1 MFDIALPV
9 VACLRSGTRADVGW
23 VVATDGV
30 PVGDPNR
37 SVAFTPG
44 GGRLGGI
51 DSSVIDGALSVHA
64 GLGESARLVEVDI
77 SEVDALIAGLGG
89 PGSVTGVV
97 APAEA
102 FPERLWALATER
114 VPFCLIGHVTDG
126 EVSQFEVY
134 GETYPDLP
142 ERVAEAFSGPAG
154 SRMEEG
160 QLISVFRASPRLVVV
175 GSSPIA
181 DALGELGNLLGW
193 QTSVHGSVGQATGVI
208 ASLAEIDM
216 VVVAAH
222 DLELAGGA
230 LLAALD
236 SRAGYIGSVGSRRMQ
251 ENRADWL
258 AYRGATDLDRISGPA
273 GIDIGASTPAEIA
286 VSIAAEAIAATHGT

>member
-9 VACLRSGTRADVGW
+9 AACHRSGTRADIGW
-23 VVATDGV
+23 VVATEGV
-30 PVGDPNR
+30 PAGDPNR
-37 SVAFTPG
+37 TVAFTPG

-51 DSSVIDGALSVHA
+51 DNSIIDGALSAYA
-64 GLGESARLVEVDI
+64 GLGDAARLVEVDV

-89 PGSVTGVV
+89 PGKVTAVV
-97 APAEA
+97 APAEVL
-102 FPERLWALATER
+102 PERLWKLATDR
-114 VPFCLIGHVTDG
+114 DTFCLVGQVNGDSVG
-126 EVSQFEVY
+126 RFEVFAE
-134 GETYPDLP
+134 GDADLP
-142 ERVAEAFSGPAG
+142 EAVAEALSGPAG
-154 SRMEEG
+154 TRQSEG
-160 QLISVFRASPRLVVV
+160 ALIGVFRASPRLVVV

-181 DALGELGNLLGW
+181 DALSDLGVLLGW

-208 ASLAEIDM
+208 ASMAEIDM

-222 DLELAGGA
+222 DLELAGAA
-230 LLAALD
+230 LLAAMD
-236 SRAGYIGSVGSRRMQ
+236 SRAGYIGSVGSRQMQ

-258 AYRGATDLDRISGPA
+258 AYRGVTELDRISGPA

>member
-9 VACLRSGTRADVGW
+9 AACLRSGTRADVGW
-23 VVATDGV
+23 VVATEGV
-30 PVGDPNR
+30 PAGDPNR
-37 SVAFTPG
+37 TVAFTPG

-51 DSSVIDGALSVHA
+51 DNSVIDGALSAHA
-64 GLGESARLVEVDI
+64 GLGDAARLVEVDI

-89 PGSVTGVV
+89 PGKVTAVV
-97 APAEA
+97 APAEVLPA
-102 FPERLWALATER
+102 RLWDLATDR
-114 VPFCLIGHVTDG
+114 LTFCLVGAVNGD
-126 EVSQFEVY
+126 EVGPFEVFAE
-134 GETYPDLP
+134 GDTDLP
-142 ERVAEAFSGPAG
+142 EAVVAALAGPAG
-154 SRMEEG
+154 SRLSDSE
-160 QLISVFRASPRLVVV
+160 LVSVFRASPRLVVV

-181 DALGELGNLLGW
+181 DALGELGSLLGW